1 MKGKKK
7 RMIIV
12 LCILLCLLTAFI
24 CWIIWSNKAVE
35 LNTVTI
41 KSDKLPEAFDGYRI
55 AHVSDLHN
63 CSFGI
68 ENDKLINLL
77 KDAKPDIIAI
87 TGDMLDTRRPGLENN
102 LSFAKKAV
110 SIAPCYFVPGN
121 HEAKSNE
128 YNDLKTGLLDAGI
141 TILEDDTL
149 EITLSDQ
156 KINLI
161 GICDPLIKTLTLQGD
176 SKTITDKRLDSLSG
190 DGSKYTVLL
199 SHRPEL
205 FDIYVR
211 HGMDLVLSGHAHGGQ
226 FRIPFV
232 GGLFAPN
239 QGLFPKYDSGLYTD
253 QNTNMV
259 VSRGIGRSIIPFRIN
274 NRPEIIL
281 IELKK

>member
-7 RMIIV
+7 RMIII

-41 KSDKLPEAFDGYRI
+41 KSDKLPEAFDGFRI

-63 CSFGI
+63 CNFGI
-68 ENDKLINLL
+68 ENDKLINIL

-128 YNDLKTGLLDAGI
+128 YDDLKKGLLDAGI
-141 TILEDDTL
+141 TILEDDIL

-161 GICDPLIKTLTLQGD
+161 GICDPLIKTSSLPGD

-205 FDIYVR
+205 FDIYVK

-232 GGLFAPN
+232 GGLFSPN

-253 QNTNMV
+253 KNTNMV